1 MEFDSNSEA
10 VQKGRKKVYSANEKL
25 ELILPNGDKDG
36 FLEKGDLIYVVTKKE
51 GEGDNSLQFRV
62 IKFGETKKE
71 ANVYFGS
78 EEYFTPYYEN
88 NETDNSSKVIDFS
101 KSKNANKED
110 IKSAVKSNYTV
121 PTITGI
127 GGGVFG
133 YMYANKYQKN
143 KLMFALGGLA
153 VGLAVG
159 IFIIYNKEN
168 KTK

>member
-1 MEFDSNSEA
+1 MDFNSNSEA
-10 VQKGRKKVYSANEKL
+10 VQRGRKKVYSANEKL

-88 NETDNSSKVIDFS
+88 EETASNVKVVDFS
-101 KSKNANKED
+101 KAKTYNKED
-110 IKSAVKSNYTV
+110 VKSTTKSNYTV
-121 PTITGI
+121 PSVTGI
-127 GGGVFG
+127 GGGIFG

-153 VGLAVG
+153 IGLAVG
-159 IFIIYNKEN
+159 VFIVYNKQN